1 MNLSHFEPLNGA
13 FVRAGENCILMAS
26 LRVSS
31 AENHS
36 LTKDVLCAALHCEQ
50 SMARLLLLSAL
61 RGVALVHDHYQV
73 WHPWCLRDLPIP
85 YDWPVQDSFLFQACW
100 LGPKDKGPRC
110 RAVWGVRA
118 ADWVCTPP
126 PPGLPAAA

>member
-1 MNLSHFEPLNGA
+1 MHLRSKGAASPSFLVVLEFFMNLSHFEPLNSA

-36 LTKDVLCAALHCEQ
+36 LVKDVLCAALHCEQ
-50 SMARLLLLSAL
+50 SVARLLLLSTL

-73 WHPWCLRDLPIP
+73 WHP
-85 YDWPVQDSFLFQACW
+85 
-100 LGPKDKGPRC
+100 
-110 RAVWGVRA
+110 
-118 ADWVCTPP
+118 
-126 PPGLPAAA
+126 